1 MKNTVLQISGNGKQF
16 DATID
21 EAEDYG
27 FDPDRLERLFTF
39 EVNYVD
45 SRCRKYRAQ
54 LKRK

>member
-1 MKNTVLQISGNGKQF
+1 MKNTVLQISGNGKSF
-16 DATID
+16 EATVE

-27 FDPDRLERLFTF
+27 FDIDRLDRLFAF

-54 LKRK
+54 LKRR